1 MVHENKDTRKVRT
14 VFDASSKVRDKPSL
28 NDCLYSDP
36 CLLPAAYDIL
46 LLFRLKKIGLVSD
59 IKQAILHITIAEKHR
74 DLLSFSWYENFD
86 VDDPEVIILRFKRVV
101 FGLMSSPF
109 LLNGLLP
116 KLLLRFICY
125 MAGTLLQLKK

>member
-28 NDCLYSDP
+28 HDCLYSDP

-86 VDDPEVIILRFKRVV
+86 VDDPEVIIL
-101 FGLMSSPF
+101 
-109 LLNGLLP
+109 
-116 KLLLRFICY
+116 
-125 MAGTLLQLKK
+125 